1 MALVGQVESNIEE
14 PIQPRT
20 EFFVH
25 LTSLRFC
32 AEKIILTEYLKFLAL
47 MFKAFLLGKNF
58 SYFLHLRPKL
68 SGIHELGKLG

>member
-58 SYFLHLRPKL
+58 FILLTFTSKIKWN
-68 SGIHELGKLG
+68 S